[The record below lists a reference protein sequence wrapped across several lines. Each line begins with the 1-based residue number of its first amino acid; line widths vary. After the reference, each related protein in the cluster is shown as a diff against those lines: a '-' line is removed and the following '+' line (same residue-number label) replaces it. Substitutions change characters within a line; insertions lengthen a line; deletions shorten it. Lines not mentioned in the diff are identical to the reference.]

1 MPGRVA
7 QMHDERV
14 QVVRETLRRGGVARP
29 IELVDQR
36 LESLLSVAL
45 VDRVI
50 ECLPVG
56 LADALALPLGQL
68 REQVAD
74 AVNGAVLAV

>member
-7 QMHDERV
+7 QVNDQRV
-14 QVVRETLRRGGVARP
+14 QVVGEALRRGGVARA

-36 LESLLSVAL
+36 VESLLAVAL
-45 VDRVI
+45 IDRLI

-56 LADALALPLGQL
+56 LADALALPFGQL
-68 REQVAD
+68 GEHVAD
-74 AVNGAVLAV
+74 AVNGAVLAI